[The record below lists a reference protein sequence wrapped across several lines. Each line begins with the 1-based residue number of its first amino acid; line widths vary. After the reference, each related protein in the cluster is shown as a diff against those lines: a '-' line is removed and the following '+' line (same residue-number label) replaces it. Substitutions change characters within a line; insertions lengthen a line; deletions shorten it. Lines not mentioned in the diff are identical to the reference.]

1 MKSAFK
7 SWAFILLLGLIAL
20 SIWKASTLLPA
31 PSASPSI
38 SHSPTPSAT
47 TEISGCYVNH
57 NDENR
62 YVLNIDSVDENQFT
76 AFVGYYNKGFDS
88 SSGEYVG
95 SFSGQILDGI
105 YSFVAEGTDNRREL
119 VFKYVDGNFIA
130 GFGEYKMVNG
140 TELLVSL
147 HSVKWMEKYTY
158 SPAED
163 CSAP

>member
-1 MKSAFK
+1 MKEAFK
-7 SWAFILLLGLIAL
+7 NWAFVLLLGLIAL
-20 SIWKASTLLPA
+20 SIWKASTLLPD
-31 PSASPSI
+31 PTVSPTI

-47 TEISGCYVNH
+47 ANVSGCYVNL
-57 NDENR
+57 NDDNK
-62 YVLNIDSVDENQFT
+62 YVLDIYSVDENQFT

-105 YSFVAEGTDNRREL
+105 YSFIAEGSDNRREL
-119 VFKYVDGNFIA
+119 VFKYQDGNFIA

-140 TELLVSL
+140 TELLVNL
-147 HSVKWMEKYTY
+147 HSVKWMDKYTY